1 MARGRGIFQ
10 GGLRSSWVWR
20 CPRGGCVITSAPSK
34 TLKLVAATL
43 RRAFPLLA
51 IALLAGRTAWAQLPP
66 PDRILTEPRATLLH
80 MGPLDLHA
88 RAVASIVY
96 DDNISLHDRPR
107 RIGIEVGETSKPLG
121 DDVIH
126 TFSPGVL
133 ITKPATIDESH
144 TAFALDYSPS
154 FIFFLKNSAQ
164 NSIDHNAKMNAGYA
178 FTKLTLGLVQNFSA
192 TEGAVVDVGDRVKQR
207 NYQTGLTVRYE
218 LTEKTY
224 LLTEGGYRL
233 TDYETL
239 TDSQEWSA
247 TTTAN
252 YQISSKVTL
261 GLGVTV
267 GQLFVDEQIL
277 QTNVLTD
284 PLTGDTTPNSFIVT
298 KTRPQTYVGPT
309 LRALYKTTEKTDISL
324 TFGGEWRSYADGS
337 DSFGPVFALAGNYRP
352 LEGTTLTLEG
362 HRRQQNSA
370 VISGAN
376 YTSTGVSMSA
386 RQRLRE
392 RLFGTLALT
401 YNHSDYESRSDE
413 VETDR
418 RDDYYLLRCG
428 LEAILGKS
436 WSIGLFYQYR
446 EDISTDERY
455 SFNNN
460 QVGIQA
466 AWGF

>member
-1 MARGRGIFQ
+1 
-10 GGLRSSWVWR
+10 
-20 CPRGGCVITSAPSK
+20 VITSAPRK

-43 RRAFPLLA
+43 RRAFLRLA
-51 IALLAGRTAWAQLPP
+51 LALLAGGTAWAQLPP

-80 MGPLDLHA
+80 LGPLDLHA

-96 DDNISLHDRPR
+96 DDNISLHEQPR
-107 RIGIEVGETSKPLG
+107 RNGIEVGETSKPLG

-154 FIFFLKNSAQ
+154 FIFFLKNSDQ

-261 GLGVTV
+261 GLGVTA
-267 GQLFVDEQIL
+267 GQLFVAEQL
-277 QTNVLTD
+277 LRVRNVSTNT
-284 PLTGDTTPNSFIVT
+284 VT
-298 KTRPQTYVGPT
+298 NLVTRTRPQTYVGPT

-352 LEGTTLTLEG
+352 FEGTTLTLEG
-362 HRRQQNSA
+362 HRRQYNSA

-428 LEAILGKS
+428 LAAILGQS